1 VEALVKRTA
10 AQVREHYEIEKRLA
24 ARLAAAPKRERASL
38 YKALYDELFRRVP
51 HHPQLV
57 LRESLA
63 ARRATAERQ
72 VRFLA
77 SLARSVG
84 ADARAGAV
92 FVEVGAGDCLIS
104 LAFADRAAR
113 VYAVDVSNEITGR
126 VTPPANFELV
136 LSDGCSI
143 PVPPASADLV
153 FSNQLMEHLHPDDAV
168 EQLRNIFAAL
178 KPGGAY
184 FCITPNRMSG
194 PHDVSQ
200 YFDRQARGFHLR
212 EYRIGELIG
221 VCREAGFTRFRV
233 YIGKDG
239 RYLRVP
245 VALVALAERFAAL
258 LPARTGKLAPLRLVL
273 GIRLLAIKGLE
284 G

>member
-1 VEALVKRTA
+1 MRRTA
-10 AQVREHYEIEKRLA
+10 AQIREHYEIEKALA
-24 ARLAAAPKRERASL
+24 ARLAAAPKAERAAL
-38 YKALYDELFRRVP
+38 YKDLYDELFRRVP

-63 ARRATAERQ
+63 ARRAAAERQ

-77 SLARSVG
+77 SLAPPKP
-84 ADARAGAV
+84 V
-92 FVEVGAGDCLIS
+92 FVEIGAGDCLIS
-104 LAFADRAAR
+104 LAFAERASR

-126 VTPPANFELV
+126 VTPPENFTLV

-143 PVPPASADLV
+143 PVPAESADLA
-153 FSNQLMEHLHPDDAV
+153 FSNQLMEHLHPDDAL
-168 EQLRNIFAAL
+168 EQLRNVYAAL

-200 YFDRQARGFHLR
+200 HFDREACGFHLR
-212 EYRIGELIG
+212 EYRIGELIAL
-221 VCREAGFTRFRV
+221 CRDAGFTRFRAYV
-233 YIGKDG
+233 GKDG

-245 VALVALAERFAAL
+245 VALVGRAEKLAGL
-258 LPARTGKLAPLRLVL
+258 LPARAGKLAPLRLLL
-273 GIRLLAIKGLE
+273 GIRLLAIKAIAAAAAS
-284 G
+284 